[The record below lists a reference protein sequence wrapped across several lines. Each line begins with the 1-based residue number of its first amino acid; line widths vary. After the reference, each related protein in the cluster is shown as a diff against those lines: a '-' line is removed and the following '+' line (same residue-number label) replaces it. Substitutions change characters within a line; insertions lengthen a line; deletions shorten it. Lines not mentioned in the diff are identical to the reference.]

1 MSSDGDGFTGTTQLK
16 SFSVKLMAAVAVC
29 ASLYFGRSLFVPVA
43 LAIVLALTLFP
54 LIRAGQRAGLPPVV
68 SALALML
75 VVTACLVLAS
85 ASLSGPVSRL
95 SAQLPSIGYQLKYK
109 LKSLREPLDTID
121 KAGEQVE
128 EMTKQNRDA
137 GVQEVVIKQPGLVA
151 RAADDVIAMVA
162 TVLLTLTLCFFLLVS
177 RELFYRKV
185 LRVMPTLSDKKKA
198 LQVAYDIERDVS
210 RYLLTVSAINAALGL
225 GIGVA
230 LWLLGMPNPL
240 LWGVLA
246 GLLNFLPYIG
256 AILGIVA
263 TGVMAIVSFHTLGEA
278 AVVPAVYLVFTVLE
292 GQFITPW
299 LLGKRFSLNTVVIL
313 LSIAFWGFMWGAV
326 GVFVAVPM
334 LIMLR
339 ALCDRIEGLAAL
351 GEFVSGEPVVDEPA
365 SAAEGET
372 LRAPGPPGTPC

>member
-1 MSSDGDGFTGTTQLK
+1 MSSDGASLIGTTQLK
-16 SFSVKLMAAVAVC
+16 SVSIKLMAVLAVC
-29 ASLYFGRSLFVPVA
+29 AALYFGRSLFVPVV
-43 LAIVLALTLFP
+43 LAVVLALTLFP
-54 LIRAGQRAGLPPVV
+54 LIRAGQKAGLPPVV

-75 VVTACLVLAS
+75 AVTVCLVLAA

-95 SAQLPSIGYQLKYK
+95 SAELPYIGYQLKYK
-109 LKSLREPLDTID
+109 LKSLREPLETID
-121 KAGEQVE
+121 EAGEQVE
-128 EMTKQNRDA
+128 EMTKQAKDA

-162 TVLLTLTLCFFLLVS
+162 TVLLALTLCFFLLVS

-185 LRVMPTLSDKKKA
+185 LRVMPTLSDKKRA
-198 LQVAYDIERDVS
+198 LQVAYDIEHDVS

-246 GLLNFLPYIG
+246 GMLNFLPYIG

-263 TGVMAIVSFHTLGEA
+263 TGVMAIVSFPTLGEA
-278 AVVPAVYLVFTVLE
+278 AAVPAVYLVFTVLE

-326 GVFVAVPM
+326 GVFVAVPI
-334 LIMLR
+334 LIVLR
-339 ALCDRIEGLAAL
+339 VLCDRIDGLAAL
-351 GEFVSGEPVVDEPA
+351 GEFVSGEPVLEEPA
-365 SAAEGET
+365 AAGEA
-372 LRAPGPPGTPC
+372 LKAPGPPDARA

>member
-1 MSSDGDGFTGTTQLK
+1 MSSDEAGPIPTTLVR
-16 SFSVKLMAAVAVC
+16 SFSVKLMAAMAVC
-29 ASLYFGRSLFVPVA
+29 AALYFGRSLFVPVA
-43 LAIVLALTLFP
+43 LAVVLALTLFP
-54 LIRAGQRAGLPPVV
+54 LIRAGQKAGLPPVV
-68 SALALML
+68 SALALIL
-75 VVTACLVLAS
+75 TVTACLVLA
-85 ASLSGPVSRL
+85 AVSLSGPVSRL
-95 SAQLPSIGYQLKYK
+95 SQELPSIGYQLKYK

-128 EMTKQNRDA
+128 EITSQAKDA

-151 RAADDVIAMVA
+151 RAADDVVAMVA

-185 LRVMPTLSDKKKA
+185 LRVMPTLSDKKRA

-210 RYLLTVSAINAALGL
+210 RYLLTVSAINIMLGACV
-225 GIGVA
+225 GGA

-240 LWGVLA
+240 LWGVIA

-263 TGVMAIVSFHTLGEA
+263 TGVMAIVSFPTVAEA
-278 AVVPAVYLVFTVLE
+278 AAVPAVYLLFTVLE

-299 LLGKRFSLNTVVIL
+299 LLGRRFSLNTVVIL

-334 LIMLR
+334 LIVLR
-339 ALCDRIEGLAAL
+339 VLCDRIEGLAAL
-351 GEFVSGEPVVDEPA
+351 GEFVSGEAV
-365 SAAEGET
+365 AAEDAAAE
-372 LRAPGPPGTPC
+372 APQEQPAGKTPG